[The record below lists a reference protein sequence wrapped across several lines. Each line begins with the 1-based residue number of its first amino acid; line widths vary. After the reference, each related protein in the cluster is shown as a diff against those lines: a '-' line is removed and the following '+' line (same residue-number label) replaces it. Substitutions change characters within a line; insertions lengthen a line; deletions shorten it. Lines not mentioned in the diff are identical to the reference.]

1 MKEKKEKKE
10 KLDEDVDSIEQELI
24 ELGKFYFLN
33 QKYDQA
39 IKEFQKA
46 IEINSKNPQGFY
58 NLGIVY
64 EAKNMIEKASRMYR
78 RTLELKPDHVF
89 AKEHLNKLV
98 GI

>member
-1 MKEKKEKKE
+1 MKEKKE
-10 KLDEDVDSIEQELI
+10 KLDEDINSVEQELI

-39 IKEFQKA
+39 IEEFEKVLK
-46 IEINSKNPQGFY
+46 INSNNPLVFY

-78 RTLELKPDHVF
+78 RTLELKPDHFF
-89 AKEHLNKLV
+89 AKEHLDKLV

>member
-1 MKEKKEKKE
+1 MKEKKEE
-10 KLDEDVDSIEQELI
+10 KLNEDENSVEQELI

-39 IKEFQKA
+39 IEEFQKV
-46 IEINSKNPQGFY
+46 IQINSKNPLVFY

-89 AKEHLNKLV
+89 AKEHLDKLV